1 MYQLSHRLC
10 QSFDYIIIS
19 YIPILILYLLRESM
33 RYEYTHFNEMSSEN
47 IENMT
52 WLNSTVV
59 YITHTPVMDNG
70 YREGNYRV
78 SLTPLYRIRP
88 VNIGESKSRSLSH

>member
-1 MYQLSHRLC
+1 
-10 QSFDYIIIS
+10 
-19 YIPILILYLLRESM
+19 M

-70 YREGNYRV
+70 YREANYRV
-78 SLTPLYRIRP
+78 SLTPL
-88 VNIGESKSRSLSH
+88 

>member
-1 MYQLSHRLC
+1 MSNEVILC
-10 QSFDYIIIS
+10 PQ
-19 YIPILILYLLRESM
+19 ILDATDEVSDDM
-33 RYEYTHFNEMSSEN
+33 RDLTCT
-47 IENMT
+47 IQC
-52 WLNSTVV
+52 
-59 YITHTPVMDNG
+59 ITHTPVIDNG